1 MLKSIF
7 KFRTLIPSEHSITTA
22 SLEYVSEAAGR
33 YLSSSILNLDGDG
46 FYAQDPSSS
55 AASEVGRQS
64 HVGTY
69 NKTCLTYPQE
79 ENLVLVA
86 CDDLVTKRDYR

>member
-1 MLKSIF
+1 MYVRIRGCMPAATYIL
-7 KFRTLIPSEHSITTA
+7 
-22 SLEYVSEAAGR
+22 SLQYSRYV
-33 YLSSSILNLDGDG
+33 LNLDGDG

-69 NKTCLTYPQE
+69 NKTCLTYPPQE

-86 CDDLVTKRDYR
+86 CLSHQKRL

>member
-1 MLKSIF
+1 MYV
-7 KFRTLIPSEHSITTA
+7 LIRACMPAATYIL
-22 SLEYVSEAAGR
+22 SLQYSRYVV
-33 YLSSSILNLDGDG
+33 NLDGDG

-69 NKTCLTYPQE
+69 NKTCLTNPPQK

-86 CDDLVTKRDYR
+86 CLSHQKRL